1 MPTVPSVELILPVYD
16 EVAQVPKVVPEV
28 ARWLAGRPEATA
40 RFVDDGSH
48 DGTPDA
54 IERELRNLA
63 GAAIRL
69 DRRPENRGKGAVVR
83 DAVLAS
89 RAEIICFTD
98 GDLAYSLDQV
108 DRLIDALVAGADVA
122 IGNRNLP
129 GGSSARLSWRRRLSG
144 AIFNVAVRLTLGLP
158 HSDTQAGLKGF
169 RADAAHRLFPRSQI
183 TGFAFD
189 AEILLLAKQEGLRVV
204 EIPASVCA
212 GHESLG
218 STVSLLADPWRMLRA
233 LLRIRRLHRPGAR
246 ARAAPAH

>member
-1 MPTVPSVELILPVYD
+1 VPSVELILPVYN
-16 EVAQVPKVVPEV
+16 EVAQVPTVVPEV

-40 RFVDDGSH
+40 RFVDDGSN

-54 IERELRNLA
+54 IERELRGHA

-69 DRRPENRGKGAVVR
+69 DRFPANRGKGAVLR
-83 DAVLAS
+83 DAMLAS
-89 RAEIICFTD
+89 RAEIACFTD
-98 GDLAYSLDQV
+98 GDLAYSLDHV
-108 DRLIDALVAGADVA
+108 DRLVAALVERSADVA
-122 IGNRNLP
+122 IGNRNLA

-144 AIFNVAVRLTLGLP
+144 AVFNLAARLTLGLS

-169 RADAAHRLFPRSQI
+169 RADAASRLFSRSQVN
-183 TGFAFD
+183 GFAFD
-189 AEILLLAKQEGLRVV
+189 AEILHLAKQEGLRVV
-204 EIPASVCA
+204 EIPASVSP

-233 LLRIRRLHRPGAR
+233 LLRIRRLHRQEGR